1 MGKYIHLLL
10 AESETYNNYVEPY
23 VAYNEETDKVIY
35 NANQLSEMTTEKSSG
50 EDNRQRCLRLFYY
63 LKTIE
68 SKKNKV
74 FAYGSTSGAFFGI
87 YSITTTTR
95 TSGNNTYDYEFHQAI
110 LSGDG
115 TFNGKG
121 VAIDET
127 IPIYGGQTTYQA
139 TNGFGEYT
147 RLVEVEM

>member
-1 MGKYIHLLL
+1 MGKYIHLLH
-10 AESETYNNYVEPY
+10 AESETYSNYIEPY
-23 VAYNEETDKVIY
+23 VAYNEETDKVIF
-35 NANQLSEMTTEKSSG
+35 NVNQLSEMTTIQTSS
-50 EDNRQRCLRLFYY
+50 EDNRQRCRRIFFY

-68 SKKNKV
+68 SNKNKV
-74 FAYGSTSGAFFGI
+74 FVYGTSGAFFGI

-95 TSGNNTYDYEFHQAI
+95 TSGNNTYDYEYHQAK

-115 TFNGKG
+115 IFNGKI
-121 VAIDET
+121 VSIDET

-139 TNGFGEYT
+139 VNDFGDYT